1 MSKVNSI
8 KKQKHIDDF
17 LAAMQKTAG
26 NISSACNATNLSRSW
41 YYKEIENNP
50 EFAEAIKDITEA
62 TGDFVETALMKQ
74 IQEGNTACIIFFCKT
89 KLKHRGFVERQE
101 VDHSGNI
108 GILNGGEIDPK
119 DFALIKQIAEKE

>member
-1 MSKVNSI
+1 MDTI
-8 KKQKHIDDF
+8 KKKSAKAKA
-17 LAAMQKTAG
+17 LAALKKSAG
-26 NISSACNATNLSRSW
+26 NITAACNAAGVSRSW
-41 YYKEIENNP
+41 FYVERDSDP
-50 EFAEAIKDITEA
+50 EFASAINEVA
-62 TGDFVETALMKQ
+62 EETGDFVETALIKQ

-108 GILNGGEIDPK
+108 GLINGGEIDPK

>member
-1 MSKVNSI
+1 
-8 KKQKHIDDF
+8 
-17 LAAMQKTAG
+17 
-26 NISSACNATNLSRSW
+26 
-41 YYKEIENNP
+41 
-50 EFAEAIKDITEA
+50 
-62 TGDFVETALMKQ
+62 MKQ
-74 IQEGNTACIIFFCKT
+74 IQEGNTACIIFYCKT

>member
-26 NISSACNATNLSRSW
+26 NISSACNATKLSRSW

-50 EFAEAIKDITEA
+50 DFAEAVKDITEA

-74 IQEGNTACIIFFCKT
+74 IQEGNTACIIFYCKT
-89 KLKHRGFVERQE
+89 KLKNRGFVERQE